1 MPRLDGFLDEN
12 KIQNFKNEFY
22 KEYPNLQSKKIILF
36 APTYRGDGQKT
47 ANYNYDWLDLKE
59 IYDFCGEEMMRALRN
74 KDYEIEKVHQFVKDN
89 YDEYDGHAAD
99 KAIDAILLK
108 K

>member
-1 MPRLDGFLDEN
+1 
-12 KIQNFKNEFY
+12 
-22 KEYPNLQSKKIILF
+22 
-36 APTYRGDGQKT
+36 
-47 ANYNYDWLDLKE
+47 
-59 IYDFCGEEMMRALRN
+59 MRAILN